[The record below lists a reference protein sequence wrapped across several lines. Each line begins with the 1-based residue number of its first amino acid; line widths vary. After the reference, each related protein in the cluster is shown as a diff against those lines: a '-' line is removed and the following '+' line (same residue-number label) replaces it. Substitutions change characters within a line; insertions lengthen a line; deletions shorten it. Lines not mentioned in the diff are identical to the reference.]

1 MKKLLLAAAAA
12 LSFAMPTHAATLLIN
27 GSFEESPMVA
37 GNAGGNFDTLN
48 SSGRSWDI
56 WNALPG
62 WYARGP
68 GIEIQSNRTLG
79 QIDAQDGTRYVELD
93 TTSNSMMVQN
103 VALDAGRY
111 ELSFY
116 YMPRQSRADTNDI
129 LASVFGWL
137 SGDLASI
144 LAQGSRTRDTDWV
157 QFSQIFE
164 IETAQTVSISFR
176 AEGRSDSLGG
186 LIDNVALAA
195 VPLPAGML
203 LLVSGLAGLAVMRRR
218 SRG

>member
-68 GIEIQSNRTLG
+68 GIEVQSNRTLR

-93 TTSNSMMVQN
+93 TTTNSMMVQN
-103 VALDAGRY
+103 VALDAGWY
-111 ELSFY
+111 TLSFY
-116 YMPRQSRADTNDI
+116 YAPRRSAADTNDI
-129 LASVFGWL
+129 VASVFGWS
-137 SGDLASI
+137 SGELASI
-144 LAQGSRTRDTDWV
+144 VAQGARTRDTDWV

-164 IETAQTVSISFR
+164 LSTAQTVSISFR

-186 LIDNVALAA
+186 LIDNVALAP
-195 VPLPAGML
+195 VPLPAGVL

-218 SRG
+218 TRG